1 MKTLPLVKNNK
12 IKIIIIK
19 GGRRRRRRR
28 EEEEKRNGEGSFR
41 FQVCKV
47 LHTR

>member
-12 IKIIIIK
+12 IKIIIIIK

-41 FQVCKV
+41 FQG
-47 LHTR
+47 L